1 MGKRLKKTFAV
12 FMAICITISG
22 MSPILMHPTY
32 ATGDDPVNHAVDIS
46 FSPQNLVGGG
56 VLMKIKL
63 ILKQD
68 EVVLLY

>member
-1 MGKRLKKTFAV
+1 MGKMLKKTFAV

-46 FSPQNLVGGG
+46 FSPQNLVGG

-68 EVVLLY
+68 EVVHLY